1 MATKSL
7 FSGVRASIV
16 GSFVAAAGLAGCC
29 SDPCAPVCEPCVKA
43 PVYRSPCGCP
53 PAPCAPGGYV
63 GGGTYM
69 APQGGGYMAPPG
81 GYVAPQGGTMMAPP
95 STGTPHNSGYAG
107 PGSQMSCGAG
117 KCG

>member
-7 FSGVRASIV
+7 FSGVRASVV
-16 GSFVAAAGLAGCC
+16 GSFIAAAGLAGCC
-29 SDPCAPVCEPCVKA
+29 NDPCAPKCEPCVKA

-69 APQGGGYMAPPG
+69 APPG
-81 GYVAPQGGTMMAPP
+81 GAMMAPTAP
-95 STGTPHNSGYAG
+95 SPATPQHSGYAG